1 MATFFMFGKYSSEA
15 LKGMSAGRTDKVLK
29 LIKKFGGEVKSMY
42 ALLGEVDLVFILTFP
57 DVEKAMQASVALTK
71 LTGISFTTLPAVT
84 VEAFDKLM
92 AKV

>member
-1 MATFFMFGKYSSEA
+1 MTTFLMFGKYSSEA

-29 LIKKFGGEVKSMY
+29 LVKKFGGEVKSMY

-84 VEAFDKLM
+84 VEEFDKLI
-92 AKV
+92 ANV

>member
-1 MATFFMFGKYSSEA
+1 MGTFFLFGKYSSAA
-15 LKGMSAGRTDKVLK
+15 LKGMSANRTEKVLK
-29 LIKKFGGEVKSMY
+29 LIKKFGGEVKSIY

-84 VEAFDKLM
+84 VEEFDKMM

>member
-1 MATFFMFGKYSSEA
+1 MTTFLMFGKYSSEA

-57 DVEKAMQASVALTK
+57 DVEKAMQASVALAK

-84 VEAFDKLM
+84 VEEFDKLI
-92 AKV
+92 ANV